1 MKTDLTVWGLALS
14 MFMASL
20 DTSIANAGLPA
31 IAGAFG
37 ALFPAAQWV
46 VLAYLLAI
54 TTIIVGA
61 GRVGDL
67 FGRRRVLLAGIGLFT
82 AASALCG
89 MAPSLGFLIGA
100 RAVQGVGAAV
110 MMALTVSFA
119 PEGRTGRTMG
129 VLGTMSA
136 LGTTLGPSLGGLLMA
151 GFGWRSIFLV
161 NVPLG
166 ILNLGLAVWGL
177 PVDQGE
183 RRGALDVPGMA
194 MMGVTLGAYALA
206 MTGVGGMWLL
216 GLAGLA
222 GISFVWV
229 ERRAAAPLVEF
240 GAIRAPRLLG
250 MNAMVSTVMM
260 STLVVGP
267 FYLTRGLGLAVGMAG
282 LAMSVG
288 PLVAALMG
296 IPAGRLVDRW
306 GAGRVTVGGLA
317 GMVVGCATLC
327 LGWGL
332 AGYLI
337 PIGVLTASYAL
348 FHVANNSAV
357 MTGLAGDRRGV
368 VAGLLSL
375 SRNLGLITGASVMGA
390 VFGMWADVVTAGP
403 AEVLLGMRAVFGLGA
418 GLALGAL
425 VMARSASGG
434 ATDEGEGGEAGGD
447 D

>member
-37 ALFPAAQWV
+37 ASFPAAQWV

-54 TTIIVGA
+54 TTVIVGA

-67 FGRRRVLLAGIGLFT
+67 LGRRRVLLAGIGLFT
-82 AASALCG
+82 GASALCG

-100 RAVQGVGAAV
+100 RAVQGLGAAV
-110 MMALTVSFA
+110 MMSLTVSFA
-119 PEGRTGRTMG
+119 TEGRTMG

-136 LGTTLGPSLGGLLMA
+136 LGTTLGPVLGGLLIA
-151 GFGWRSIFLV
+151 GFGWRSLFLV

-166 ILNLGLAVWGL
+166 ILNFALASWGL
-177 PVDQGE
+177 PVDSGA
-183 RRGALDVPGMA
+183 RRGRLDWAGMGFL
-194 MMGVTLGAYALA
+194 GVTLGAYALA
-206 MTGVGGMWLL
+206 MTGLGGLWLL
-216 GLAGLA
+216 GVAGL
-222 GISFVWV
+222 GGVCFVWV
-229 ERRAAAPLVEF
+229 ERRAGAPLVEL
-240 GAIRAPRLLG
+240 GAIRDPWLLV
-250 MNAMVSTVMM
+250 MNAMVATVMM

-267 FYLTRGLGLAVGMAG
+267 FYLTRGLGLAVGEAG
-282 LAMSVG
+282 LALSVG

-296 IPAGRLVDRW
+296 IPAGRLVERW

-317 GMVVGCATLC
+317 GMLVGCSALC

-332 AGYLI
+332 AGYLV
-337 PIGVLTASYAL
+337 PIGVLTGSYAL

-403 AEVLLGMRAVFGLGA
+403 GEVLLGMRAVFGVGA
-418 GLALGAL
+418 GLVLGAL
-425 VMARSASGG
+425 GTKQYVLRIKMR
-434 ATDEGEGGEAGGD
+434 
-447 D
+447 